1 MKKREI
7 VEAELT
13 EDKVV
18 EDDVAKRRCFIVT
31 PIGADNSPTRRS
43 ADGLIKAVIKPTL
56 CELGFEV
63 FVAHEIAAA
72 GSITRQV
79 IEHVLYDEL
88 VIANLTELNPNVMYE
103 LAVRHCVGLPTIVL
117 AEFGTKLPFDISDER
132 TLFFNNDMHGSVE
145 LQPRLIDAVAS
156 VMAELEPD
164 NPVYRVSQAK
174 VMREVIQKDDA
185 LNFLLKKLD
194 YIEGGINEIRQQ
206 KVNPQDLTIFKYYIR
221 VKADSSPEALA
232 ELMKFLRML
241 PGVQSVSRS
250 GTLASFAASVNDQTI
265 PTIRAIHL
273 ESLGK
278 IPINI
283 ILKRASDLGLDVS
296 VVAKRSD
303 VE

>member
-1 MKKREI
+1 METVVKEGEEVA
-7 VEAELT
+7 VELER
-13 EDKVV
+13 K
-18 EDDVAKRRCFIVT
+18 RCFIVT
-31 PIGADNSPTRRS
+31 PIGADNSSTRRS

-56 CELGFEV
+56 CDLGFEV

-185 LNFLLKKLD
+185 QTFLLKKLD
-194 YIEGGINEIRQQ
+194 YIESAVNEMRQKKNVSEDLGGY
-206 KVNPQDLTIFKYYIR
+206 KYYI
-221 VKADSSPEALA
+221 KIKSDYTPEALSKF
-232 ELMKFLRML
+232 MNFLRLL

-250 GTLASFAASVNDQTI
+250 STLASLAGSAIDSTM
-265 PTIRAIHL
+265 PSTRAIHM
-273 ESLGK
+273 ESLER
-278 IPINI
+278 IPIDSI
-283 ILKRASDLGLDVS
+283 IKRASELDLNIS
-296 VVAKRSD
+296 VLSKRNGI
-303 VE
+303 E